1 MDQLETRKKRYVP
14 SHEKPESRR
23 LAGEDWFVDPENQAQ
38 ETLSY
43 DLGPIFDEEEEQFD
57 NPTQDSLL
65 VTRRPLSYD
74 LGPIFDEEA
83 RPETIEQSDP
93 KETKE
98 AAKEELFR
106 ISTRTHFDDIFK
118 SLIIHDLNHTSF
130 VLRR

>member
-1 MDQLETRKKRYVP
+1 M
-14 SHEKPESRR
+14 
-23 LAGEDWFVDPENQAQ
+23 
-38 ETLSY
+38 SY

-118 SLIIHDLNHTSF
+118 ILIIHDLIHTSF
-130 VLRR
+130 FLRR

>member
-1 MDQLETRKKRYVP
+1 M
-14 SHEKPESRR
+14 
-23 LAGEDWFVDPENQAQ
+23 
-38 ETLSY
+38 SY

-74 LGPIFDEEA
+74 LGPIFDDEA
-83 RPETIEQSDP
+83 QLETIEKSDP

-98 AAKEELFR
+98 AAKEELFQ

-118 SLIIHDLNHTSF
+118 RYSHYSRPVHTYF
-130 VLRR
+130 VLRH